1 MNKYN
6 CLLLAL
12 ILAGCSSEKGTQE
25 DPAKNVEI
33 SYSIDTV
40 MVDAKDE
47 FLFLNWQIGISDVDT
62 ESKLLYN
69 LNPESLRLEVI
80 DLEQLELKELVQLE
94 KEGPNGVG
102 GGFVIGVDKKTNGD
116 LFLLDVTGIF
126 QLAPDYSKIK
136 KILFEG
142 ENLSNQGLPADA
154 TIDIDAVVS
163 KEGDRIASLYQEIG
177 AKGKYLGLAVLNV
190 DTEKLTLH
198 PTDFLQYLKDLEIYM
213 VQEGMTRVSHPETF
227 DIKFFNNKL
236 LISTAAKN
244 EIWIYDLK
252 SDSLTNRTYES
263 KLTSNVKSGN
273 YERITESM
281 ERFQEEAKKKSSE
294 VTFNPLIQDPERKV
308 FWRLTKEGKS
318 TVLTVFDEDMNML
331 GEKLIEEKYNAGNSP
346 FFLNGAIYQFLNVDD
361 EMAFVRLKPEI
372 NEE

>member
-12 ILAGCSSEKGTQE
+12 ILASCSSEKGTQE
-25 DPAKNVEI
+25 NSAKKVEI

-47 FLFLNWQIGISDVDT
+47 FLFLNWQIGIADVDT
-62 ESKLLYN
+62 QNKLLYN

-80 DLEQLELKELVQLE
+80 DLEKLRLKELVQLE

-102 GGFVIGVDKKTNGD
+102 GGFILGLNKPSNGD
-116 LFLLDVTGIF
+116 LFLLDVSGIF

-142 ENLSNQGLPADA
+142 ENLSNQGLPVDA

-163 KEGDRIASLYQEIG
+163 NEGNRIASLYQEIG

-190 DTEKLTLH
+190 DSEKLTLH

-213 VQEGMTRVSHPETF
+213 VQDGMTRISYPEQSNMQF
-227 DIKFFNNKL
+227 HNNRL
-236 LISTAAKN
+236 LINTAAKN
-244 EIWIYDLK
+244 EVWIYDLDK
-252 SDSLTNRTYES
+252 DSLTNKTYQS
-263 KLTSNVKSGN
+263 KLTSNSKPGN
-273 YERITESM
+273 YERTTESM
-281 ERFQEEAKKKSSE
+281 NRFQEEGKKKSSE
-294 VTFNPLIQDPERKV
+294 VTFNPLIHDPERKV
-308 FWRLTKEGKS
+308 FWRTTKEGEK

-331 GEKLIEEKYNAGNSP
+331 GEKLIEEKYNAGNRP

-372 NEE
+372 KEE